1 MRARI
6 SLFSEHIGNIFP
18 ILIIVGVGI
27 ALSSPALSQPTPG
40 IDAPMH
46 LSKISRLWTFFPSLP
61 TWFPWWYCGIP
72 LLKTYPP
79 LMYWAN
85 IFVIALFRL
94 EPWLALGVIDTMS
107 FVLTGCLIY
116 LFLRKIDLHELAC
129 LSSSILYLSSF
140 QTLSGRFG
148 IGHYSHTFAMLFLV
162 FGIYLAAKTYSSK
175 YYEICIASVFCLL
188 VLSHLSVAIS
198 FVGLLFTYYVGVLF
212 AKAIDA
218 RNEQNHIFPFF
229 RSLFGGIIGVL
240 LASFWFVP
248 YLVEGG
254 SGAAAFM
261 GSGTTYVLPLQSLFL
276 FDSQNIW
283 LQSYYLGV
291 LLIGFGALG
300 LFISLYRRVF
310 WGIIFTSW
318 TFFFLFMCIQPYIF
332 QGLSLGYPARYP
344 FFVSFSMSL
353 LSAIFFN
360 LLFKRFARLF
370 SKLHMKILFR
380 SVFVLLLVSCAVY
393 VDPIIIKGYESGNR
407 VSEELNSYLSPYER
421 LASISTFSYTFNV
434 LSSRFQID
442 GGYIEGNI
450 NMELYRRYWS
460 EIYFGDNVEATIN
473 ILNRINARLVLF
485 HGQISPEVERKF
497 VPPNFSVIL
506 KDPPIIVFEL
516 NRTLFPLHF
525 VEVIPGNEE
534 DVRLSYT
541 NPDILEFELK
551 NCSVNTELIVK
562 MNYHEGWTAYCN
574 EEVVPLIK
582 NDDGFMNLLIPFDGD
597 VKMKMHYDYTKSD
610 FVGIVTTGL
619 GILLLLYVIR
629 PQRVHKVFRRM
640 RMRLS
645 KRTYECYTQHIEIP
659 NCVPCWK

>member
-1 MRARI
+1 M
-6 SLFSEHIGNIFP
+6 
-18 ILIIVGVGI
+18 
-27 ALSSPALSQPTPG
+27 
-40 IDAPMH
+40 
-46 LSKISRLWTFFPSLP
+46 
-61 TWFPWWYCGIP
+61 
-72 LLKTYPP
+72 
-79 LMYWAN
+79 
-85 IFVIALFRL
+85 
-94 EPWLALGVIDTMS
+94 
-107 FVLTGCLIY
+107 
-116 LFLRKIDLHELAC
+116 
-129 LSSSILYLSSF
+129 
-140 QTLSGRFG
+140 
-148 IGHYSHTFAMLFLV
+148 
-162 FGIYLAAKTYSSK
+162 
-175 YYEICIASVFCLL
+175 
-188 VLSHLSVAIS
+188 
-198 FVGLLFTYYVGVLF
+198 
-212 AKAIDA
+212 
-218 RNEQNHIFPFF
+218 
-229 RSLFGGIIGVL
+229 
-240 LASFWFVP
+240 
-248 YLVEGG
+248 
-254 SGAAAFM
+254 
-261 GSGTTYVLPLQSLFL
+261 
-276 FDSQNIW
+276 
-283 LQSYYLGV
+283 
-291 LLIGFGALG
+291 
-300 LFISLYRRVF
+300 
-310 WGIIFTSW
+310 
-318 TFFFLFMCIQPYIF
+318 
-332 QGLSLGYPARYP
+332 
-344 FFVSFSMSL
+344 
-353 LSAIFFN
+353 
-360 LLFKRFARLF
+360 
-370 SKLHMKILFR
+370 
-380 SVFVLLLVSCAVY
+380 LLVSCAVY

>member
-1 MRARI
+1 MPVRTT
-6 SLFSEHIGNIFP
+6 LFSKHMGNIFP
-18 ILIIVGVGI
+18 ILIIAGVGLV
-27 ALSSPALSQPTPG
+27 LSSPALSQPLPG
-40 IDAPMH
+40 VDAPMH

-61 TWFPWWYCGIP
+61 MWFPWWYCGIP

-85 IFVIALFRL
+85 ILVIALFRL
-94 EPWLALGVIDTMS
+94 ESWLALGVIDTMS
-107 FVLTGCLIY
+107 FVLTGCFIY
-116 LFLRKIDLHELAC
+116 LFLRKIGLHELAC

-148 IGHYSHTFAMLFLV
+148 YGHYSHTFAMLFLV
-162 FGIYLAAKTYSSK
+162 FGIYLAAKTHSSK

-188 VLSHLSVAIS
+188 VLSNLYAAIS

-229 RSLFGGIIGVL
+229 KSLFGGTIGVL
-240 LASFWFVP
+240 LASFWFIP
-248 YLVEGG
+248 YLMVEG
-254 SGAAAFM
+254 SRTAAFM
-261 GSGTTYVLPLQSLFL
+261 SSTTAYVLPLQSLFL
-276 FDSQNIW
+276 FDSQNILL

-353 LSAIFFN
+353 LSAVFFN
-360 LLFKRFARLF
+360 LLLKRFARLF
-370 SKLHMKILFR
+370 SKLHVKILFR
-380 SVFVLLLVSCAVY
+380 SAFVLLLVSCAVY
-393 VDPIIIKGYESGNR
+393 VDPVIIKAYEPENR
-407 VSEELNSYLSPYER
+407 VSEELNSYLSPFER

-434 LSSRFQID
+434 LSNHFQID

-460 EIYFGDNVEATIN
+460 EIYSGDDVEATID
-473 ILNRINARLVLF
+473 ILKRINARLVLF
-485 HGQISPEVERKF
+485 YGQISPQVESKF
-497 VPPNFSVIL
+497 VPPYFSAIL
-506 KDPPIIVFEL
+506 KKPPTTVFEL
-516 NRTLFPLHF
+516 NRTLVPLNF
-525 VEVIPGNEE
+525 IEVISGNEQE
-534 DVRLSYT
+534 VILSYM

-551 NCSVNTELIVK
+551 NCSVNTELVVK
-562 MNYHEGWTAYCN
+562 MNYHEGWIAYCN
-574 EEVVPLIK
+574 EEVVSLVK
-582 NDDGFMNLLIPFDGD
+582 NDDGFMNLFIPFDGD
-597 VKMKMHYDYTKSD
+597 VKMKMHYSHTELDS
-610 FVGIVTTGL
+610 VGIVTTGL
-619 GILLLLYVIR
+619 GILLLLYVTKSEW
-629 PQRVHKVFRRM
+629 VHEVFRRL
-640 RMRLS
+640 RIRLS
-645 KRTYECYTQHIEIP
+645 KRTYEFMH
-659 NCVPCWK
+659 